1 MHALEPYYAWRNHY
15 VASDDPNSPFHN
27 RVYNEFAYHLKVYDH
42 YIHPQWDNMG
52 SSTLFLK
59 IIFADY
65 DDGYAFIELLG
76 EWNDIL
82 YNDIM
87 FLKRDIVDT
96 LIENGI
102 DVKDRVP
109 ILIVPSEHNL
119 SYLRTKA
126 SRMGHLLEV

>member
-1 MHALEPYYAWRNHY
+1 MQAYALQDKGLDTLDANLQLGLPADARTYEIA
-15 VASDDPNSPFHN
+15 AKMLMSIG
-27 RVYNEFAYHLKVYDH
+27 YDE
-42 YIHPQWDNMG
+42 
-52 SSTLFLK
+52 LFLMTNNP
-59 IIFADY
+59 
-65 DDGYAFIELLG
+65 E
-76 EWNDIL
+76 
-82 YNDIM
+82 
-87 FLKRDIVDT
+87 KRLQ